1 MSAVN
6 PTSASVVPVGR
17 WSVDAARSSV
27 AFAVKHMMFATVN
40 GRFRK
45 FDGIVELG
53 ADAPRASGVVQ
64 AATID
69 TSEPVRDEHVRHS
82 PDFFDVERYPEI
94 TFASTGIDFLEK
106 GRLHIAG
113 ELTMRGVTREI
124 KLDGQIN
131 DTGLAGTA
139 NGRIE
144 LTLRGE
150 LNRRDFGLTWNQAV
164 ETGGALLGN
173 KVRVVLEISA
183 VNSA

>member
-6 PTSASVVPVGR
+6 PTSVSVVPVGK

-45 FDGIVELG
+45 FDGILELG

-94 TFASTGIDFLEK
+94 TFTSTGIDYLE
-106 GRLHIAG
+106 
-113 ELTMRGVTREI
+113 
-124 KLDGQIN
+124 
-131 DTGLAGTA
+131 
-139 NGRIE
+139 
-144 LTLRGE
+144 
-150 LNRRDFGLTWNQAV
+150 
-164 ETGGALLGN
+164 
-173 KVRVVLEISA
+173 
-183 VNSA
+183 